1 MLNVKDKTAAIVAAL
16 EDIKALDIEV
26 IDTSKLSPLFERMI
40 VASAQS
46 TRQTKALADNVEKKL
61 KELNEDPLSVEG
73 AQSGEWILVDF
84 GEVLVHIMQPA
95 VRAYYNLEEL
105 WGASPKVRARSHD
118 TLLAQPADG
127 GKGRPAVA
135 PAPEGSA
142 PPRRDRAGR

>member
-1 MLNVKDKTAAIVAAL
+1 MLSTEEKTQAVVAAL
-16 EDIKALDIEV
+16 EDVKALDIEV

-73 AQSGEWILVDF
+73 QQSGEWILVDF

-105 WGASPKVRARSHD
+105 WGAHPKLHASG
-118 TLLAQPADG
+118 QG
-127 GKGRPAVA
+127 GQRHG
-135 PAPEGSA
+135 
-142 PPRRDRAGR
+142 